1 VARFFRRSAA
11 ESERP
16 SVAPSRCPGA
26 RLQNMNFLIVL
37 LLLFQNAKPEIRIPD
52 LERQIH
58 QSVNLQRR
66 SNDRQSLEWDDTL
79 VNLARAHSEDM
90 AKRGYF
96 KHVNPEGETPM
107 KRLQQ
112 AGHNNCRLVGENI
125 YQNNLYSRAITE
137 KKRTTYDWNS
147 METIT
152 ATTLKGWMDS
162 DSHREN
168 ILQNDYTRE
177 GVGVAIGSDDKV
189 YITQV
194 FCADTK

>member
-1 VARFFRRSAA
+1 
-11 ESERP
+11 
-16 SVAPSRCPGA
+16 
-26 RLQNMNFLIVL
+26 MNFLIVL
-37 LLLFQNAKPEIRIPD
+37 LLLMQNAKPEMRIPD
-52 LERQIH
+52 LEQQIH

-66 SNDRQSLEWDDTL
+66 ANDRKALEWDDTL
-79 VNLARAHSEDM
+79 VKLARAHSEDM

-107 KRLQQ
+107 KRLQE
-112 AGHNNCRLVGENI
+112 AGYNKCRLVGENI
-125 YQNNLYSRAITE
+125 YQDNLYSHAVTE

-152 ATTLKGWMDS
+152 ATTLKAWMDS

-177 GVGVAIGSDDKV
+177 GIGVAIASDDKV

-194 FCADTK
+194 FCADTN

>member
-1 VARFFRRSAA
+1 
-11 ESERP
+11 
-16 SVAPSRCPGA
+16 
-26 RLQNMNFLIVL
+26 MNFLIFLFFL
-37 LLLFQNAKPEIRIPD
+37 LQNAKPEIRIPD
-52 LERQIH
+52 LEQQIH

-66 SNDRQSLEWDDTL
+66 ANERQPFEWDDTL
-79 VNLARAHSEDM
+79 GSLARAHSEDM

-107 KRLQQ
+107 QRLQQ
-112 AGHNNCRLVGENI
+112 AGYNKCRLVGENI

-162 DSHREN
+162 SSHREN

-177 GVGVAIGSDDKV
+177 GIGVAIGSDDKV

-194 FCADTK
+194 FCGGPN

>member
-1 VARFFRRSAA
+1 
-11 ESERP
+11 
-16 SVAPSRCPGA
+16 
-26 RLQNMNFLIVL
+26 MNFIIVS

-66 SNDRQSLEWDDTL
+66 SNDRQPLEWDDTL

-194 FCADTK
+194 FCAHTK

>member
-1 VARFFRRSAA
+1 
-11 ESERP
+11 
-16 SVAPSRCPGA
+16 
-26 RLQNMNFLIVL
+26 MNFLIVL

-52 LERQIH
+52 LEQQIH

-66 SNDRQSLEWDDTL
+66 ANDRKALEWDDTL
-79 VNLARAHSEDM
+79 ANLARAHSEDM

-107 KRLQQ
+107 NRLNQ
-112 AGHNNCRLVGENI
+112 AGYNKCRLVGENI
-125 YQNNLYSRAITE
+125 YQNNLYSRAVTE

-152 ATTLKGWMDS
+152 ATTLKGWMDG

-168 ILQNDYTRE
+168 ILQNDYTQE
-177 GVGVAIGSDDKV
+177 GVGVAIASDDKV

-194 FCADTK
+194 FCAETK

>member
-1 VARFFRRSAA
+1 
-11 ESERP
+11 
-16 SVAPSRCPGA
+16 
-26 RLQNMNFLIVL
+26 MNFLIVL
-37 LLLFQNAKPEIRIPD
+37 LFLLQSAKPEIRIPD

-66 SNDRQSLEWDDTL
+66 ANDRQPLEWDDTL

-107 KRLQQ
+107 KRLEQ
-112 AGHNNCRLVGENI
+112 AGYNKCRLVGENI
-125 YQNNLYSRAITE
+125 YQNNLDSRVITE

-152 ATTLKGWMDS
+152 STTLKVWMDS

-168 ILQNDYTRE
+168 ILQNDYTLE
-177 GVGVAIGSDDKV
+177 GVGVAIASDDKV

-194 FCADTK
+194 FCAETN

>member
-1 VARFFRRSAA
+1 
-11 ESERP
+11 
-16 SVAPSRCPGA
+16 
-26 RLQNMNFLIVL
+26 MNFLIVL

-66 SNDRQSLEWDDTL
+66 SNDRQPLEWDDML

-112 AGHNNCRLVGENI
+112 AGYNNCRLVGENI

-152 ATTLKGWMDS
+152 ATTLKGWMDG

-177 GVGVAIGSDDKV
+177 GVGVAIASDDKV